1 MGAWIVFILKA
12 ILLALAGGGFVIY
25 CAAYLLMAEMMV
37 GILLSIGGVFIL
49 FSAWPTTRNMFTAWV
64 GSCFN
69 YIFLNIAYA
78 CLFKVLIQYI
88 NNYINTNSDD
98 ITKNIWSVLCVAV
111 VFLIGKFLLAQ
122 ISTLISTLTGG
133 VGING
138 LTSATGDVIKSLRG
152 AGNSTRNQLGLGF
165 NKTAQDARAR
175 NSEYAAAAKDYL
187 SSRFGGNIKAG

>member
-1 MGAWIVFILKA
+1 A
-12 ILLALAGGGFVIY
+12 ISENL
-25 CAAYLLMAEMMV
+25 
-37 GILLSIGGVFIL
+37 
-49 FSAWPTTRNMFTAWV
+49 
-64 GSCFN
+64 
-69 YIFLNIAYA
+69 
-78 CLFKVLIQYI
+78 
-88 NNYINTNSDD
+88 
-98 ITKNIWSVLCVAV
+98 WSVICIAV

-165 NKTAQDARAR
+165 NKAAQDARAR

>member
-1 MGAWIVFILKA
+1 
-12 ILLALAGGGFVIY
+12 
-25 CAAYLLMAEMMV
+25 MV

-88 NNYINTNSDD
+88 NQYINTNSVA
-98 ITKNIWSVLCVAV
+98 ISENLWSVICIAV

-165 NKTAQDARAR
+165 NKAAQDARAR
-175 NSEYAAAAKDYL
+175 NSEYAAAVKDYL